1 MNKTTRK
8 VLLTGFEPFGGG
20 KINPSELIATH
31 LHGREIH
38 GHEIVG
44 KILPCCFGSAMRDLK
59 LHMRRIRPTL
69 VICLGQAGGRAGI
82 TPERIAINIADANIP
97 DNAGRR
103 PVDKPVIKHGP
114 AAYWSTLPIK
124 EIVVAIGS
132 RGIPASISNSA
143 GTFVCNHVFYGLMHT
158 LRKTP
163 EVRGGFIH
171 VPFMPRQAGRT
182 KPRLSLKKMIS
193 GIEEAIRVS
202 IGADT

>member
-20 KINPSELIATH
+20 SINPSELIATH
-31 LHGREIH
+31 LHGHEIH

-44 KILPCCFGSAMRDLK
+44 KILPCCFGPAINELK

-69 VICLGQAGGRAGI
+69 VICLGQAGGREGI

-114 AAYWSTLPIK
+114 AAYWTTLPIK
-124 EIVVAIGS
+124 EIVSAIQS
-132 RGIPASISNSA
+132 HGIPSSISNTA
-143 GTFVCNHVFYGLMHT
+143 GTFVCNHVFYGLMHE
-158 LRKTP
+158 LREKP
-163 EVRGGFIH
+163 GVRGGFIH
-171 VPFMPRQAGRT
+171 VPFLPKQAGRT
-182 KPRLSLKKMIS
+182 NPRLPLKKMIVA
-193 GIEEAIRVS
+193 ITEAIQISLQV
-202 IGADT
+202 A